1 MNEPRV
7 GQECPTH
14 TAIAEANGSRKGM
27 SDPHGPSPRT
37 SVIIARARFLDDTN
51 HTRMIFGF
59 NTDIKHEETIYHV
72 QSEAR
77 EADMLL
83 QTQVFVRG
91 RCIGKRATPYAE
103 QARTPGFTDQKKEE
117 ILREQHRVV
126 LDAIRNGQLEQVF
139 DKRESPETLAAIKEL
154 DIQWLNSDSVH
165 SDDKLAM
172 KLQATE
178 DGKGIAA
185 ARLTVRFARPN
196 ADPFYTQVT
205 TDASGDA
212 ELAFE
217 IEESS
222 LPEASLL
229 VQVNVSGRTAT
240 RKFQLRRV
248 EG

>member
-1 MNEPRV
+1 
-7 GQECPTH
+7 
-14 TAIAEANGSRKGM
+14 
-27 SDPHGPSPRT
+27 
-37 SVIIARARFLDDTN
+37 
-51 HTRMIFGF
+51 MIFGF

-91 RCIGKRATPYAE
+91 RCIGKCATPYVE
-103 QARTPGFTDQKKEE
+103 QAKSPGFTDQKKEE
-117 ILREQHRVV
+117 ILREQHRLV

-139 DKRESPETLAAIKEL
+139 DKRETPESLAAIKEL

-165 SDDKLAM
+165 AQDKLAM
-172 KLQATE
+172 KLRASE
-178 DGKGIAA
+178 DGKGIAS

-196 ADPFYTQVT
+196 ADPFYTQLM

-212 ELAFE
+212 ELVFE
-217 IEESS
+217 VGEDQ

-229 VQVNVSGRTAT
+229 VQVNNSGKTAT

>member
-1 MNEPRV
+1 
-7 GQECPTH
+7 
-14 TAIAEANGSRKGM
+14 
-27 SDPHGPSPRT
+27 
-37 SVIIARARFLDDTN
+37 
-51 HTRMIFGF
+51 MIFGF

-103 QARTPGFTDQKKEE
+103 QAKTPGFADQKKEE

-126 LDAIRNGQLEQVF
+126 LDAIRNGELEHVF

-172 KLQATE
+172 KLRATE
-178 DGKGIAA
+178 DGKGIS

-212 ELAFE
+212 ELAFGV
-217 IEESS
+217 EENS